1 MTTGRADVFD
11 RTPGLALLAAEQA
24 RIMSRSQL
32 AAVGVTP
39 QHVQVHVEQGR
50 WRAVTPVVIALH
62 TGPVVG
68 RAQWWVAL
76 LNAGPRAALCA
87 WTALEAW
94 GLSGWEQ
101 DDVHVVVPRG
111 ADPPKLPNVMVHES
125 RRHRDEHIQRRSGL
139 ALHGVER
146 AAIDA
151 GAWSR
156 SPRAACGLLAA
167 VVRQRLTTADR
178 LLLES
183 DQVGRVRHLKLMQY
197 ALGDIAGGA
206 HAMSEIDFVRLCRD
220 AGLPEPAQ
228 QQRRRDAAGRWRY
241 LDVVWRL
248 WGGRT
253 VTLEIDGV
261 GHMDVERW
269 YDDLLRAA
277 EVTAPGETMLRLP
290 AMAARTEPERVT
302 AILRRYLLER

>member
-11 RTPGLALLAAEQA
+11 RSPGLALLAARQA
-24 RIMSRSQL
+24 RIISRSQL
-32 AAVGVTP
+32 ATVGVTP
-39 QHVQVHVEQGR
+39 QHVQVHIKHGR
-50 WRAVTPVVIALH
+50 WRAVTPVVVALH
-62 TGPVVG
+62 TGPLVG

-94 GLSGWEQ
+94 GLSGWER
-101 DDVHVVVPRG
+101 DVVHVVVPRG
-111 ADPPKLPNVMVHES
+111 ADPVELPNVKVHES
-125 RRHRDEHIQRRSGL
+125 RRHRDEHIQRHHGL
-139 ALHGVER
+139 AVHGVER

-151 GAWSR
+151 GSWSH
-156 SPRAACGLLAA
+156 STRAACALLAA
-167 VVRQRLTTADR
+167 VVRQRLTTPDR

-183 DQVGRVRHLKLMQY
+183 DKVGRVRHLKLMQY

-206 HAMSEIDFVRLCRD
+206 HAMSEIDFVRLCRAAD
-220 AGLPEPAQ
+220 LPEPAQ

-248 WGGRT
+248 RGGRT
-253 VTLEIDGV
+253 VVLEIDGV

-269 YDDLLRAA
+269 YDDLMRAA
-277 EVTAPGETMLRLP
+277 EVTGPGEMMLRLP
-290 AMAARTEPERVT
+290 AMAARTEPERVVG
-302 AILRRYLLER
+302 ILRRYLLER